1 MSLLRCVILLQF
13 AMPLALGQAAGNSKP
28 ASLPHQPEA
37 LVRSLYAEVVA
48 RHPIGIPYGADM
60 RIFAPYLS
68 EGLLHRIDL
77 AIACGT
83 DWSRQHPDPNLK
95 PEIGWLESGLF
106 SGDNERATP
115 QTFRIERMQSEQD
128 GSFRAYVRLTWG
140 TTQEKQL
147 IWRVA
152 VVVVRANG
160 HFLVDDVIYLKD
172 DVRDTEGRLSE
183 ALSSG
188 CDGPRWVGFGDKRN
202 SLK

>member
-1 MSLLRCVILLQF
+1 
-13 AMPLALGQAAGNSKP
+13 
-28 ASLPHQPEA
+28 
-37 LVRSLYAEVVA
+37 
-48 RHPIGIPYGADM
+48 M